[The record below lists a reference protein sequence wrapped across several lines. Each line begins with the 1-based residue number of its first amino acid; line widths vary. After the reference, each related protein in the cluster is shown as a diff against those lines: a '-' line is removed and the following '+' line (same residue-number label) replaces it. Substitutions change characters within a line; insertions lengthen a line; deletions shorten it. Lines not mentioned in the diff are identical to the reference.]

1 MAVTT
6 VQGRISA
13 DRLGVTTPH
22 DHILIDL
29 SNQYRDWPEI
39 SKSALAKEKV
49 GLANIGILRRN
60 PHALVDNL
68 IIDDVRVAEEELIEF
83 KRAGGDT
90 IVDLSNIGLGRDPI
104 ALKRISRATGVNVIC
119 GCAYYYHDTHP
130 KDMGTKTVADIKAEI
145 VTDLTVG
152 ISGTGI
158 KAGVIGEI
166 GISPDVIHPDEAK
179 VLKAAAEAQVETGVG
194 IQVHIFPWT
203 KNGAMPLGLEALD
216 VLAAAGADL
225 RKVSI
230 GHADVAMGIN
240 VDYCKEIAR
249 RGAYVEFDNFGHEF
263 YINKPDRTF
272 VPGPFATDVER
283 ICALKDLVDSGYV
296 RKVLLATDICH
307 KCLLHKYGGWGYDH
321 ILTNIVP
328 MMLENGITEDQIN
341 VLMKENP
348 QAFLDDG
355 MPC

>member
-1 MAVTT
+1 
-6 VQGRISA
+6 
-13 DRLGVTTPH
+13 
-22 DHILIDL
+22 
-29 SNQYRDWPEI
+29 
-39 SKSALAKEKV
+39 
-49 GLANIGILRRN
+49 
-60 PHALVDNL
+60 
-68 IIDDVRVAEEELIEF
+68 
-83 KRAGGDT
+83 
-90 IVDLSNIGLGRDPI
+90 
-104 ALKRISRATGVNVIC
+104 
-119 GCAYYYHDTHP
+119 
-130 KDMGTKTVADIKAEI
+130 
-145 VTDLTVG
+145 
-152 ISGTGI
+152 
-158 KAGVIGEI
+158 
-166 GISPDVIHPDEAK
+166 
-179 VLKAAAEAQVETGVG
+179 
-194 IQVHIFPWT
+194 
-203 KNGAMPLGLEALD
+203 
-216 VLAAAGADL
+216 
-225 RKVSI
+225 
-230 GHADVAMGIN
+230 MGIN